1 MSQHNLA
8 CTSYIFVFMFLIS
21 SAISYQCI
29 KNSPCSCV
37 YEDGREISLHKLP
50 QQTLQATII
59 NITYIFHPC
68 SNIAPNLPKV
78 PENETIQNECK
89 NTTLCLFNR
98 TDYTAKS
105 IGNTEVV
112 KFSADSNSE
121 KYSIIYPLGNSTTF
135 IKLACSDVFESV
147 LYIKSSD
154 INNHNFVLFSEN
166 SCTFMENTGLGTGS
180 VLVILLLVLTSAYLL
195 CGGAVLY
202 FIRGA
207 RGREIIPNIDFWTDF
222 PILVKDGAVFLQNG
236 CKPVISN
243 SESYDRI

>member
-1 MSQHNLA
+1 MIQIFFIVFKWFVTVVFRYIFQIVYCYISSKSWTIMSQHNLA

-89 NTTLCLFNR
+89 NTTVCIIICYVFPRQCFSKILQLF
-98 TDYTAKS
+98 
-105 IGNTEVV
+105 
-112 KFSADSNSE
+112 
-121 KYSIIYPLGNSTTF
+121 
-135 IKLACSDVFESV
+135 
-147 LYIKSSD
+147 
-154 INNHNFVLFSEN
+154 
-166 SCTFMENTGLGTGS
+166 
-180 VLVILLLVLTSAYLL
+180 
-195 CGGAVLY
+195 
-202 FIRGA
+202 
-207 RGREIIPNIDFWTDF
+207 
-222 PILVKDGAVFLQNG
+222 
-236 CKPVISN
+236 
-243 SESYDRI
+243 